1 MGLSTCPDCGGN
13 VSDRA
18 SACPHCGAPM
28 TEPPTSGRPQKVVVV
43 DGTVA
48 AGEEAGRGCAL
59 FFTSAPMAFVI
70 FFVAWF
76 VGCTYLADRT
86 GAYQEGKTPSLWL
99 GFGLFIAPVIL
110 AIVGRKVIR
119 RVIPIIM
126 GSGLMV
132 VLVAVG
138 LFVLLMGVSM
148 FVGCFFHWPGAH

>member
-1 MGLSTCPDCGGN
+1 MGLITCPDCGKD

-18 SACPHCGAPM
+18 PACPHCGAPSG
-28 TEPPTSGRPQKVVVV
+28 EPSDTGKPQKVVVD
-43 DGTVA
+43 DGTYA
-48 AGEEAGRGCAL
+48 AGQEAGRGCML

-76 VGCTYLADRT
+76 VGCAYLADRT
-86 GAYQEGKTPSLWL
+86 GAYQEGVTPSLWL
-99 GFGLFIAPVIL
+99 GFGLFVAPIIL

-119 RVIPIIM
+119 RVIPLVM

-132 VLVAVG
+132 LLVVVG
-138 LFVLLMGVSM
+138 LFVLLMGLSM